1 MSKLNVEQV
10 KAESDGL
17 RGPLAD
23 DLGSA
28 DAFLSEAGKV
38 LIKFHGSYEQT
49 NRDKRG
55 AAAREYIFMIRSKL
69 PGGRLS
75 AEQYLTHDRIAGEYG
90 NGTLRITTRQG
101 IQFHGVIKG
110 HLRDTIRTLNHAFV
124 TTFGACGDVVRNV
137 MCCPAPSADPRRV
150 QVQHIADQL
159 SAATLP
165 RTRAYH
171 QIWVNGEAI
180 VADEEDPLYGTTYLP
195 RKFKAA
201 IAFAGDNC
209 MDIFT
214 NDAGLVALFDDD
226 GQLAGFN
233 VLAGGGMGV
242 THNKEATFAR
252 LADIVGFVAP
262 EHAIEVVKA
271 IVTVHRDFGDRTN
284 RKHARLK
291 YVLHEWGL
299 ERFRAELQSRVPFP
313 IEPPRPMPTFH
324 VDDHLG
330 WTMIGK
336 DGVGRDS
343 EGRDGSPSRPSPAPD
358 LWCLGLPID
367 SGRIADVGDV
377 RLRTGIRAVVEQFRT
392 TVHLTAQQN
401 LLLGGIRD
409 DDRAAVVGLLRAHGI
424 VTVENITPVR
434 RHSLACPALPTCG
447 LAISEAERVLP
458 NALADLE
465 RTLAEVGLPD
475 LPIVFR
481 MTGCP
486 NGCARPYVA
495 EVALVGRSLDKYVL
509 YLGGDV
515 AGTRIARPFQ
525 DLLPL
530 GKVAS
535 TLRPMLVRYKEDRRG
550 DEGFGDYCD
559 RVGFEYLKTLV
570 AADTEVAAR

>member
-10 KAESDGL
+10 KAESHGL
-17 RGPLAD
+17 RGPLAE
-23 DLGSA
+23 DLERA

-55 AAAREYIFMIRSKL
+55 AAPKEYIFMVRSKL
-69 PGGRLS
+69 PGGRLT
-75 AEQYLTHDRIAGEYG
+75 ADQYLTHDRIAGEFG

-137 MCCPAPSADPRRV
+137 MCCPAPSDDPRRQ
-150 QVQHIADQL
+150 QVQRIADAL
-159 SAATLP
+159 SVATLP
-165 RTRAYH
+165 KTKAYH
-171 QIWVNGEAI
+171 QIWVEGEPI

-214 NDAGLVALFDDD
+214 NDAGLIALFDED
-226 GQLAGFN
+226 GTLAGFN

-252 LADIVGFVAP
+252 LADVVGFVTP
-262 EHAIEVVKA
+262 EHAVDVVKA

-299 ERFRAELQSRVPFP
+299 EKFREELQSRVPFT
-313 IEPPRPMPTFH
+313 IAPPRPMPTFG

-330 WTMIGK
+330 WTRIGT
-336 DGVGRDS
+336 DHIGTDHI
-343 EGRDGSPSRPSPAPD
+343 GRDGSPSRPSASD
-358 LWCLGLPID
+358 LWALGLPID

-377 RLRTGIRAVVEQFRT
+377 RLRTGIREVVTRFGT

-409 DDRAAVVGLLRAHGI
+409 EDRQAVADLLRSHGI
-424 VTVENITPVR
+424 VTVEDITPVR
-434 RHSLACPALPTCG
+434 RNSLACPALPTCG

-458 NALADLE
+458 NALQDLE
-465 RTLAEVGLPD
+465 QTLADVGLPD

-535 TLRPMLVRYKEDRRG
+535 TLRPMLVRYKEERVG

-559 RVGFEYLKTLV
+559 RVGFEYLKALV
-570 AADTEVAAR
+570 AAEAAVAAG